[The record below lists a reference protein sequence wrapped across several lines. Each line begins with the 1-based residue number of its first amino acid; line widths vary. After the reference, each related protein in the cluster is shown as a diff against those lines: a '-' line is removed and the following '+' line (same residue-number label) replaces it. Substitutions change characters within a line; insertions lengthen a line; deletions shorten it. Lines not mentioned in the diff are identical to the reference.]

1 MANIQ
6 YRPVDPLDIDG
17 PTHQLGERWRK
28 WKRALNFYID
38 GQAITDSG
46 QKHSL
51 LLHFAGPAVQ
61 DIFET
66 LTEPDP
72 AVEDRFD
79 RTVAMLDAHF
89 KVDKN
94 VPFERHRFRQMTP
107 NAGETSDQFISRLRQ
122 QAQHCDFQ
130 DLNDQLRDQL
140 VEKINPPSLRRKLL
154 EQQNIKLVD
163 ALKITRAWEAADQQ
177 SRQITQDDV
186 NAVSQSQHAA
196 HHDVNRVSQPRAGTA
211 HPHAPWSTPAASR
224 TP

>member
-51 LLHFAGPAVQ
+51 LLHFAGPAIQ

-154 EQQNIKLVD
+154 EQQNI
-163 ALKITRAWEAADQQ
+163 
-177 SRQITQDDV
+177 
-186 NAVSQSQHAA
+186 
-196 HHDVNRVSQPRAGTA
+196 
-211 HPHAPWSTPAASR
+211 
-224 TP
+224 

>member
-1 MANIQ
+1 MCHSN
-6 YRPVDPLDIDG
+6 
-17 PTHQLGERWRK
+17 
-28 WKRALNFYID
+28 
-38 GQAITDSG
+38 AI
-46 QKHSL
+46 
-51 LLHFAGPAVQ
+51 
-61 DIFET
+61 
-66 LTEPDP
+66 
-72 AVEDRFD
+72 
-79 RTVAMLDAHF
+79 
-89 KVDKN
+89 
-94 VPFERHRFRQMTP
+94 
-107 NAGETSDQFISRLRQ
+107 AGETSDQFISRLRQ

-211 HPHAPWSTPAASR
+211 HPHAPWPTRSVVNARSLTYTVGQPQAQVNRGSATIAVAEDIYPVTLHARQTESLVVSAIR
-224 TP
+224 